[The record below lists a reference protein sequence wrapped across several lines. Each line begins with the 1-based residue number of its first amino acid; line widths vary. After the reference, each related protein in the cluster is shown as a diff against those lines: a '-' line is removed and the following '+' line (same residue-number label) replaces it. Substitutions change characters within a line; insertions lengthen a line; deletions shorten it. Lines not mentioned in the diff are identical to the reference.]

1 MNGIIQWTIGKV
13 KMMRKFFCM
22 LGFHAWHVWGEIDF
36 QDGKPEGF
44 VGKFCPHCGII
55 AFHYAEDT
63 AKTPVE
69 KSCA

>member
-1 MNGIIQWTIGKV
+1 
-13 KMMRKFFCM
+13 MMRKFFCM

-36 QDGKPEGF
+36 QNGKAEGF
-44 VGKFCPHCGII
+44 EFCPHCGII

-69 KSCA
+69 KSCV